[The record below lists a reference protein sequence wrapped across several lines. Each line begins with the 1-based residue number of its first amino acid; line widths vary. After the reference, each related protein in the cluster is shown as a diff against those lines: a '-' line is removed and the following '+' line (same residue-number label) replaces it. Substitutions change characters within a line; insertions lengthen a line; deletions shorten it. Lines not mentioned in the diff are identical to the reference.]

1 MLGGGLNSLDA
12 IESKL
17 DKLLAKVRQVDGL
30 LSGGGGIGANARMG
44 TFSSNAPGSGNNVMS
59 GSLAHVTSFQAI
71 ASRGRQVM
79 QGLGQTF
86 GGLGAVAGGMAMM
99 MPDVGMTVTRESGYY
114 GAGVA
119 TGALVSRGQLQS
131 QTRLGLGQFTT
142 SAGSDAA
149 VAAILATRGVVP
161 GSANYLQTVAG
172 VAGAA
177 RYLNMPN
184 EVAARSITQTT
195 MGPAS
200 AGFMRS
206 FGIFTANPQTGEKY
220 SEAQIFEQV
229 YRRATAGRGQAT
241 VEETLESLN
250 RGFLGETVRNMNMLD
265 DAGKARLSQYFI
277 DKASGLTVDITD
289 SGSLD
294 SAIARN
300 KQQGYE
306 NPFLAAYQIASK
318 ETQNMEAAMGVYLS
332 GIQGAADA
340 LSDLKDFTRTE
351 LIPTFGELNAA
362 IQTFVG
368 DRTGG
373 GVFGAVAGGPNVLG
387 GLGNIAT
394 GLGLGLAAK
403 GAFNYFKQGPKT
415 AAPAAM
421 GTAAKSAASRAV
433 PALAPVVAG
442 VTGYSEGKSGSDFSL
457 ANFLLA
463 AGGGAVA
470 GGIMGGGVFSVP
482 GALLGGLVGGA
493 SYVGGRLIGSA
504 MGEGGPG
511 ATGTANASSGR
522 ALTDTTAAAGSTA
535 GFRLGRPVPGPIRAK
550 FNQKYSSFDPNRLV
564 WPDGHRGVDFD
575 ANAGQPVMAAASG
588 MATSHTSDGFGNYIK
603 IRHDNGMYTYYA
615 HLSRAVINNKYVSR
629 GEVVGFVGST
639 GRSSAPHLH
648 FALSRTDS
656 TNHPHVVDPVPYLD
670 GGAGYAAGAQASNQT
685 SATTALNQSSGVSA
699 SAPQSSFSSLSYSG
713 TGATSTMYSSL
724 ASSGR
729 ATGSTF
735 PTVSAYSASSYYRG
749 EGGAGAVGR
758 GGNSVTINLSVAKA
772 SEDEARRFASW
783 LKDYLEEEKLTD
795 RMGAY

>member
-17 DKLLAKVRQVDGL
+17 DKLLAKVRQVDSLVSNTYRATGGGKMGGFSANAP
-30 LSGGGGIGANARMG
+30 SGGGNLL
-44 TFSSNAPGSGNNVMS
+44 SNSFGNVP
-59 GSLAHVTSFQAI
+59 AFQQI
-71 ASRGRQVM
+71 ASGGRKVLE
-79 QGLGQTF
+79 GLGQTF
-86 GGLGAVAGGMAMM
+86 GAVGQIAAGMGMM

-119 TGALVSRGQLQS
+119 TGAMVGRGQLQA

-250 RGFLGETVRNMNMLD
+250 RGFLGETIRNMNMLD
-265 DAGKARLSQYFI
+265 DAGKARLSQYFV
-277 DKASGLTVDITD
+277 DKATGLTVDITD

-318 ETQNMEAAMGVYLS
+318 ETQNMEAATGVYLS
-332 GIQGAADA
+332 GIQQAADA
-340 LSDLKDFTRTE
+340 LSALKDITRDE
-351 LIPTFGELNAA
+351 LIPRFGELNAA

-368 DRTGG
+368 NRTGAGLLTG
-373 GVFGAVAGGPNVLG
+373 GVKAATGALGKQSAARAAGPSTGTSGVAKFAKVGIPAVAATAVGSIMQGSDNAAVADFGRTLGYAGAGASIGAMVGSVVPGVGTALGAAVG
-387 GLGNIAT
+387 GL
-394 GLGLGLAAK
+394 LG
-403 GAFNYFKQGPKT
+403 
-415 AAPAAM
+415 
-421 GTAAKSAASRAV
+421 
-433 PALAPVVAG
+433 
-442 VTGYSEGKSGSDFSL
+442 TGY
-457 ANFLLA
+457 
-463 AGGGAVA
+463 
-470 GGIMGGGVFSVP
+470 
-482 GALLGGLVGGA
+482 
-493 SYVGGRLIGSA
+493 A
-504 MGEGGPG
+504 MIAPGEGGSG
-511 ATGTANASSGR
+511 STSASSGR
-522 ALTDTTAAAGSTA
+522 ALTDTTATGGNG

-550 FNQKYSSFDPNRLV
+550 FKQKYSSFDPTRMI
-564 WPDGHRGVDFD
+564 WPDGHRGIDFD
-575 ANAGQPVMAAASG
+575 ANAGQPITAAAAG
-588 MATSHTSDGFGNYIK
+588 MATSHTSSGFGNYVK
-603 IRHDNGMYTYYA
+603 IRHENGMYTFYA
-615 HLSRAVINNKYVSR
+615 HMSRAVVNNKYVAR
-629 GEVVGFVGST
+629 GEVIGFVGST

-656 TNHPHVVDPVPYLD
+656 TNHPHVVDPVPYMD
-670 GGAGYAAGAQASNQT
+670 GGASYASDAQASNQT

-699 SAPQSSFSSLSYSG
+699 SAPQSTFSNLSSSN
-713 TGATSTMYSSL
+713 TSATSTMYASL

-749 EGGAGAVGR
+749 EGGSGAVMR
-758 GGNSVTINLSVAKA
+758 GGNNVQINLSIAKA

>member
-71 ASRGRQVM
+71 TSRGRQVM

-86 GGLGAVAGGMAMM
+86 GGLGAVAGGVAMM

-119 TGALVSRGQLQS
+119 TGALVSRGQLQR

-394 GLGLGLAAK
+394 GLGLGIAAK

-415 AAPAAM
+415 PPLKDV
-421 GTAAKSAASRAV
+421 GTGTSGVAKFAKV
-433 PALAPVVAG
+433 GIPALATTAVG
-442 VTGYSEGKSGSDFSL
+442 SMMQGSDN
-457 ANFLLA
+457 A
-463 AGGGAVA
+463 AVA
-470 GGIMGGGVFSVP
+470 GFGRTLSYAGTGASIGAMVGSVVP
-482 GALLGGLVGGA
+482 GLGTGLGAAIGGLLGTG
-493 SYVGGRLIGSA
+493 YA
-504 MGEGGPG
+504 MITPGEGGSG
-511 ATGTANASSGR
+511 STSASSGR

-699 SAPQSSFSSLSYSG
+699 SAHQSSFSRVGSAG
-713 TGATSTMYSSL
+713 T
-724 ASSGR
+724 R
-729 ATGSTF
+729 APGT
-735 PTVSAYSASSYYRG
+735 R
-749 EGGAGAVGR
+749 
-758 GGNSVTINLSVAKA
+758 
-772 SEDEARRFASW
+772 
-783 LKDYLEEEKLTD
+783 
-795 RMGAY
+795 

>member
-17 DKLLAKVRQVDGL
+17 DKLLSKVRQVDSL
-30 LSGGGGIGANARMG
+30 LSGSARMGADARMG

-59 GSLAHVTSFQAI
+59 GSLANVTSFQAI
-71 ASRGRQVM
+71 SARGRQVM
-79 QGLGQTF
+79 QGLGQTL
-86 GGLGAVAGGMAMM
+86 GGLGAVAGGVAMM

-220 SEAQIFEQV
+220 SEAQIFEQI

-250 RGFLGETVRNMNMLD
+250 RGFLGETIRNMNMLD

-318 ETQNMEAAMGVYLS
+318 ETQNMEAATGVYLS

-362 IQTFVG
+362 VQTFVG

-373 GVFGAVAGGPNVLG
+373 GMFGAVAGVPGIVG
-387 GLGNIAT
+387 GLGTMAT
-394 GLGLGLAAK
+394 GLGLGIAGKA
-403 GAFNYFKQGPKT
+403 AFNYFKQGPKT
-415 AAPAAM
+415 APPSTGTSGIAKFAKVGIPAIAA
-421 GTAAKSAASRAV
+421 TAV
-433 PALAPVVAG
+433 
-442 VTGYSEGKSGSDFSL
+442 
-457 ANFLLA
+457 
-463 AGGGAVA
+463 
-470 GGIMGGGVFSVP
+470 
-482 GALLGGLVGGA
+482 
-493 SYVGGRLIGSA
+493 GSA
-504 MGEGGPG
+504 MQGSDNAAVADFGRTLSYAGTGASIGAMVGSVVPGVGTALGAAVGGLLGTGYAMIVPGEGGPG

-656 TNHPHVVDPVPYLD
+656 TNHPHVIDPVPYLD
-670 GGAGYAAGAQASNQT
+670 GGAGYAAGTQASNQT

-713 TGATSTMYSSL
+713 TSATSTMYSSL

-729 ATGSTF
+729 AAGSTF

-749 EGGAGAVGR
+749 EGGAGAVSR
-758 GGNSVTINLSVAKA
+758 GGNNVTINLSVAKA

>member
-17 DKLLAKVRQVDGL
+17 DKLLSKVRQVDSL
-30 LSGGGGIGANARMG
+30 LSGSARMGADARMG

-59 GSLAHVTSFQAI
+59 GSLANVTSFQAI
-71 ASRGRQVM
+71 SARGRQVM
-79 QGLGQTF
+79 QGLGQTL
-86 GGLGAVAGGMAMM
+86 GGVGAVAGGMAMM

-250 RGFLGETVRNMNMLD
+250 RGFLGETIRNMNMLD

-277 DKASGLTVDITD
+277 DKSSGLTVDITD

-318 ETQNMEAAMGVYLS
+318 ETQNMEAATGVYLS

-351 LIPTFGELNAA
+351 LIPTFGELNAT

-368 DRTGG
+368 DRTGSG
-373 GVFGAVAGGPNVLG
+373 MFGAVAGVPGIVG
-387 GLGNIAT
+387 GLGTMAT
-394 GLGLGLAAK
+394 GFGLGTAGKA
-403 GAFNYFKQGPKT
+403 AFNYFKQGPKT
-415 AAPAAM
+415 TAPSTGTSGIAKFAKVGIPAVAATAAGSM
-421 GTAAKSAASRAV
+421 MQGSDNAAVADFGRTLGYAGTGASIGAMVGSVVPGVGTALGAAV
-433 PALAPVVAG
+433 GGLLG
-442 VTGYSEGKSGSDFSL
+442 TGYAMMVPGEGGGNPSSGRSLSDSITTT
-457 ANFLLA
+457 
-463 AGGGAVA
+463 AGGG
-470 GGIMGGGVFSVP
+470 
-482 GALLGGLVGGA
+482 
-493 SYVGGRLIGSA
+493 
-504 MGEGGPG
+504 
-511 ATGTANASSGR
+511 
-522 ALTDTTAAAGSTA
+522 
-535 GFRLGRPVPGPIRAK
+535 GFRLGRPVPGRITAK

-564 WPDGHRGVDFD
+564 WPDGHRGIDFE

-588 MATSHTSDGFGNYIK
+588 MASSHTGDGFGNYVK

-615 HLSRAVINNKYVSR
+615 HLSRAVVRNKYVAR
-629 GEVVGFVGST
+629 GEVVGYAGST
-639 GRSSAPHLH
+639 GRSSAVHLH

-656 TNHPHVVDPVPYLD
+656 TSHPNVIDPVPYLD
-670 GGAGYAAGAQASNQT
+670 GATGYADGVQASNQA
-685 SATTALNQSSGVSA
+685 SATTSLNQSAGVSA
-699 SAPQSSFSSLSYSG
+699 SAPQSTFSQLSQ
-713 TGATSTMYSSL
+713 GASYAVSASSSMYSSL
-724 ASSGR
+724 ANSGLSS
-729 ATGSTF
+729 GSTF
-735 PTVSAYSASSYYRG
+735 ATVSPYSAASYYRG
-749 EGGAGAVGR
+749 EGGGGAVMR
-758 GGNSVTINLSVAKA
+758 GGNNVSINLSIAKA

-783 LKDYLEEEKLTD
+783 LKDYLEEEQLTD